1 MIAAREAL
9 GKAARLARRNVWE
22 SLESAVFF
30 CWGFVL
36 LLNSAPFSLITDNVL
51 GPVLF
56 FAFLLACLCVA
67 FPVAGRTSSRLGRLS
82 ESTLRFVAYLCAA
95 FSFLVIASSVLFG
108 FPSSVAI
115 VLSSALAAGGVLFF
129 SLANFRAFFRQDTC
143 SAMVAACASLAW
155 ALLFFLALIVFL
167 KDVNVLCGCA
177 IMLIFCAAGFL
188 RGRGKGVDSAP
199 GLNDEGATPSEP
211 SSEGGSRVLLP
222 GGIRPASFRALF
234 FVGGFF
240 LSYEFNGTQK
250 TAHFVGTH
258 VFSEQIGGTA
268 LASVSY
274 LVLMLVLMVI
284 VVGAYLRPGVSLPG
298 IAFVVLLAVTFFS
311 LPARTPFPF
320 PLLAAGASILFF
332 VTCFALFR
340 VLGEMRSCCDARRL
354 FCSMMLA
361 SSSGGLCGAL
371 LAFFVL
377 SNTEMAFY
385 DQFFS
390 VFPAILVLAV
400 VAILI
405 LLRKCIVVLFR
416 KDVLRERLDASRLED
431 RCKVVAERYGLTKK
445 ESEVLEYLSKGRNVP
460 YIAEALFIS
469 NSTAKTHVLHI
480 YRKVGVSSR
489 QDLLD
494 FVRGEEGAA
503 GTRSA

>member
-1 MIAAREAL
+1 M
-9 GKAARLARRNVWE
+9 
-22 SLESAVFF
+22 
-30 CWGFVL
+30 
-36 LLNSAPFSLITDNVL
+36 
-51 GPVLF
+51 PV
-56 FAFLLACLCVA
+56 
-67 FPVAGRTSSRLGRLS
+67 RRLS
-82 ESTLRFVAYLCAA
+82 CCRPDVLSARKAFGVNVALRAYLCAA

-115 VLSSALAAGGVLFF
+115 VLSSALAAGGVLF
-129 SLANFRAFFRQDTC
+129 SRSPTYTYIYSGHVLLRWWPL
-143 SAMVAACASLAW
+143 VASLAW
-155 ALLFFLALIVFL
+155 RSCFFLALIVFL

-177 IMLIFCAAGFL
+177 IMADFL
-188 RGRGKGVDSAP
+188 RGWVFARRGKGVDSAP

-332 VTCFALFR
+332 VTCFAC
-340 VLGEMRSCCDARRL
+340 VQGARRD
-354 FCSMMLA
+354 A
-361 SSSGGLCGAL
+361 
-371 LAFFVL
+371 
-377 SNTEMAFY
+377 
-385 DQFFS
+385 
-390 VFPAILVLAV
+390 
-400 VAILI
+400 I
-405 LLRKCIVVLFR
+405 LLRCAAPL
-416 KDVLRERLDASRLED
+416 
-431 RCKVVAERYGLTKK
+431 
-445 ESEVLEYLSKGRNVP
+445 
-460 YIAEALFIS
+460 
-469 NSTAKTHVLHI
+469 
-480 YRKVGVSSR
+480 
-489 QDLLD
+489 LLD
-494 FVRGEEGAA
+494 DARLVFRGPLRGLACVF
-503 GTRSA
+503 RSLEHGDGVLPTSSSAFFRRSWF